1 MARALN
7 ILNDVKAK
15 NIKKAGRHSDGG
27 GLYLNVA
34 KGGSKSWLFMWTRDG
49 KRREMG
55 LGAYPAIGLAAARAA
70 ATKFREVVALG
81 GDPIADK
88 AKEEEPTFARCAEM
102 FLETMKSGWRNEKH
116 QDQWEMTLGDA
127 YCKDIRSLR
136 VSLIGTDH
144 VLKVLSPIWTEKAET
159 ASRLRGR
166 IERVLDFAKARGWRS
181 GENPA
186 AWRGNLKLLLPSRKR
201 LSRGHHSAMPYAV
214 LPSFMVTLREAEGLS
229 ARALELLILC
239 ASRSAE
245 VRLAEWSEFDLDAK
259 LWIIPAVRMKMGKE
273 HRVPLSDAAID
284 MLRQLH
290 EQRHGDYVFPGQKRG
305 KPLSVMALTMQLRR
319 LDVGHFTAHGF
330 RSSFRDW
337 CGDETSFPRDIAEM
351 ALAHKIGDATEQA
364 YRRADALEKR
374 RRLMEAWAKYLALK
388 EQDNVVSLPRHQN
401 GERG

>member
-1 MARALN
+1 MTRALN
-7 ILNDVKAK
+7 TLNDVKAK

-55 LGAYPAIGLAAARAA
+55 LGAYPAIGLATARAA

-136 VSLIGTDH
+136 VSNIGTDH

-201 LSRGHHSAMPYAV
+201 LSRGHHSAMPYDV
-214 LPSFMVTLREAEGLS
+214 LPSFMATLREAEGLS

-239 ASRSAE
+239 ANRSAE

-259 LWIIPAVRMKMGKE
+259 LWVIPAARMKMGKE
-273 HRVPLSDAAID
+273 HRVPLSDPAIN
-284 MLRQLH
+284 MLRKLH
-290 EQRHGDYVFPGQKRG
+290 EQRHGCYVFPGQKRD
-305 KPLSVMALTMQLRR
+305 KALSVMALTMQLRR
-319 LDVGHFTAHGF
+319 LDMGHFTAHGF

-374 RRLMEAWAKYLALK
+374 RRLMEAWANTSSRKRVGTSS
-388 EQDNVVSLPRHQN
+388 N
-401 GERG
+401 